1 MFFLRSLTILD
12 IMAATALCR
21 PPVMYLR
28 HIHNLNVGIG
38 VQCLFG
44 CDDRTLAV
52 ISQGAQL
59 DAWKLQKRNDG
70 ELSIGEL
77 YRNGSRILLQLWEGA
92 GVAEG
97 IGPIISEIFRCTTV
111 IYLHVVMSGNP
122 LLYFLI
128 VGAYAGVEE
137 VKKAVPYLVHSIKL
151 LLPHTDALNLLCWP
165 IVVGTP
171 FRSVFNL

>member
-1 MFFLRSLTILD
+1 
-12 IMAATALCR
+12 
-21 PPVMYLR
+21 MYLR

-44 CDDRTLAV
+44 CDDRTLGV

-97 IGPIISEIFRCTTV
+97 IGPIISEIFRCTAV

-122 LLYFLI
+122 
-128 VGAYAGVEE
+128 
-137 VKKAVPYLVHSIKL
+137 
-151 LLPHTDALNLLCWP
+151 
-165 IVVGTP
+165 TP
-171 FRSVFNL
+171 LFTNCRRIFWCRGSKESSAIPRP

>member
-1 MFFLRSLTILD
+1 LDAALSVVVGLPFIQQDLIDGTFTPLQIFFLRSLTFQDILG
-12 IMAATALCR
+12 ATSLCR

-38 VQCLFG
+38 VQRLFG
-44 CDDRTLAV
+44 CDDRTLSV

-92 GVAEG
+92 GIAEG

-111 IYLHVVMSGNP
+111 IYLHVVMSGN
-122 LLYFLI
+122 F
-128 VGAYAGVEE
+128 
-137 VKKAVPYLVHSIKL
+137 
-151 LLPHTDALNLLCWP
+151 P
-165 IVVGTP
+165 I
-171 FRSVFNL
+171 